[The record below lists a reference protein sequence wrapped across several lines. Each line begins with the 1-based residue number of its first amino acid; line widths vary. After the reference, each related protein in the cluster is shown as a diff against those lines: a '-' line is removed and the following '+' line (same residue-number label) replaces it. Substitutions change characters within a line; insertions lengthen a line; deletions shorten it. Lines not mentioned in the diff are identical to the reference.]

1 MVIEM
6 VFFNE
11 IQVFQFSLHFLKYI
25 YSCVHYWKKIK
36 IKLQILSFGQN
47 INNISNIKNDV
58 LCNVLNQV
66 R

>member
-25 YSCVHYWKKIK
+25 YIVVYIIEKKLKLNFKSCHLDKIS
-36 IKLQILSFGQN
+36 IIYQISKMMFC
-47 INNISNIKNDV
+47 V
-58 LCNVLNQV
+58 MF
-66 R
+66 